1 MNPKT
6 SRIHRALNIGLV
18 VAALCLSNRA
28 EAQDWMA
35 QGDAAWARRAEGAK
49 LGLSASAAASQSRA
63 ASGPIDQA
71 LAAYEKAIQAEPA
84 RLEGYWKLLRAIH
97 FKGEFVATSTAAK
110 QETFGRGREV
120 SDKALALLAKKV
132 GGMEKLEK
140 LEAKALAKAL
150 ASVPEAPH
158 VYLWAAVDWGL
169 WGDAFGKIAAARQGV
184 GDRLRRYGEVVL
196 AFDERFEEGGAHRML
211 GRLHTLAP
219 KIPLVTGWVDRKLA
233 VFHLRRSIQ
242 IAPRNPYNQLYL
254 AEALLEFEPAAKN
267 EAIAIL
273 KRLATQTPSVDQS
286 VEDAAPIA
294 VAKTTLSKLGS

>member
-1 MNPKT
+1 MNPDL
-6 SRIHRALNIGLV
+6 RLRRCALRGVLV
-18 VAALCLSNRA
+18 ISAFLITPSV

-71 LAAYEKAIQAEPA
+71 LAAYEKAIAQEPA

-97 FKGEFVATSTAAK
+97 FKGEFVATSTQAK

-132 GGMEKLEK
+132 GGMEKLEELDAK
-140 LEAKALAKAL
+140 LLAKAL
-150 ASVPEAPH
+150 AGVPEAPH
-158 VYLWAAVDWGL
+158 IYLWSAVDWGL
-169 WGDAFGKIAAARQGV
+169 WGDAFGKMAAARQGV
-184 GDRLRRYGEVVL
+184 GDRLRRYGDVVL
-196 AFDERFEEGGAHRML
+196 AIDERFEEAGAHRML

-219 KIPLVTGWVDRKLA
+219 KIPLITGWVDRKLA
-233 VFHLRRSIQ
+233 VSHLRRSVQ
-242 IAPRNPYNQLYL
+242 LAPRDPYNQLYL

-267 EAIAIL
+267 EAVAIL
-273 KRLATQTPSVDQS
+273 RRLAAQALSADRP

-294 VAKTTLSKLGS
+294 VAKATLTKLGA